1 MVSYVTE
8 NRNSNTLLA
17 DSSHKIFKLKQH
29 NSLPYL
35 EKIRAVVK
43 KKKKSEFHYLPKDV
57 SSALGQKLVI

>member
-43 KKKKSEFHYLPKDV
+43 KKKSEFHYLPKDV

>member
-8 NRNSNTLLA
+8 NRNRNILLT
-17 DSSHKIFKLKQH
+17 DSSHKICKLKQH

-35 EKIRAVVK
+35 EKIRAMV
-43 KKKKSEFHYLPKDV
+43 KKKSELHYLPKDV

>member
-8 NRNSNTLLA
+8 NRNSNILLA
-17 DSSHKIFKLKQH
+17 DSSHKICKLKQH

-43 KKKKSEFHYLPKDV
+43 KK
-57 SSALGQKLVI
+57 